1 MLKGYGLKSYL
12 QAGGGGGRVICNLG
26 RLGEG
31 VWGWD
36 RKFVG
41 GWILIFFDMSDR

>member
-26 RLGEG
+26 EG
-31 VWGWD
+31 VG
-36 RKFVG
+36 VG
-41 GWILIFFDMSDR
+41 QKICWWVDLNLF

>member
-31 VWGWD
+31 VG
-36 RKFVG
+36 VG
-41 GWILIFFDMSDR
+41 QKICWWVDLNLF